1 MECGGMGRC
10 ALSSPARSRP
20 SYQRLPQVRSLNPNP
35 RFQSFLHAQERVPEQ
50 YLLPRSTAPLLF
62 LLHSRTHSMDFK
74 DSKLSLV

>member
-50 YLLPRSTAPLLF
+50 YLLLR
-62 LLHSRTHSMDFK
+62 LHSTSSFPPPQQNTFYGF
-74 DSKLSLV
+74 